1 MRDREW
7 LIKRPH
13 QGTVV
18 RLARELGIP
27 RAIASVLVNR
37 GLQKAKEARDFLE
50 LPLSVVAS
58 PWAMEGMKPAVERME
73 IAINEGEKTVVY
85 GDYDADGVTAT
96 ALLLDYLKSRGAHVS
111 HHIPHRVKWGYGLKA
126 PLIEELA
133 GEKARLLI
141 TVDCGISNHREVELA
156 RKLGM
161 DVIITD
167 HHEPPPLLP
176 PATAILHPKLGSYP
190 FRDLAGVGVAMKLV
204 EALALRERGEEGKS
218 QAWHRYLDLVAL
230 GTVGDMALLMG
241 ENRFYVRFGLKKIN
255 KAPRPGLAALMEVAG
270 CRDRTVTPWEISF
283 LLAPRVNAAGRMG
296 EAEKALAL
304 LISQDEGECLDLAQ
318 ELQRENQRRQRR
330 EEEILTEA
338 LEILDREEPGPFIL
352 IGKKGWH
359 PGVIGIVASR
369 LAERFQRPAALV
381 AFFKDGYGRGSARSY
396 GQVDIYTILTRC
408 ATHLQGLGGHRAA
421 AGFTLEEER
430 FHIFKEALWRET
442 ERLIPYPL
450 PPQPL
455 EIEGEV
461 EMEELNG
468 TLLRG
473 LKALEPFGEGHP
485 EPLFLLRGISPQ
497 RVRKVGNNNHLKF
510 VAVKGKIGIEAI
522 AFGLGQLAEDMA
534 RGPVDLAFTPE
545 LNLWN
550 GEKSLQ
556 LKVKAMSKA
565 SEDEHPL

>member
-1 MRDREW
+1 MKDRDW

-13 QGTVV
+13 QVTVV
-18 RLARELGIP
+18 RLARELGVP

-37 GLQKAKEARDFLE
+37 GFQRAQEARKFLE
-50 LPLSVVAS
+50 LPLSTVVS
-58 PWAMEGMKPAVERME
+58 PWEMEGMEKVVERVE
-73 IAINEGEKTVVY
+73 RALEKKEKIGIY

-96 ALLLDYLKSRGAHVS
+96 ALLLDYLRSLGGFVT

-126 PLIEELA
+126 PLVEELA
-133 GEKARLLI
+133 REGVRLLI
-141 TVDCGISNHREVELA
+141 TVDCGVSNHQEVELA

-161 DVIITD
+161 DVIVTD
-167 HHEPPPLLP
+167 HHEPPPILP
-176 PATAILHPKLGSYP
+176 PAMAILHPKLGNYP

-204 EALALRERGEEGKS
+204 EALALKSQGEEGRS
-218 QAWHRYLDLVAL
+218 QVWHRYLDLVAL

-241 ENRFYVRFGLKKIN
+241 ENRFYVRFGLRKMT

-270 CRDRTVTPWEISF
+270 CRDRTITPWEISF

-296 EAEKALAL
+296 EAERALAL
-304 LISQDEGECLDLAQ
+304 LLSQDDEECLALAQ

-330 EEEILTEA
+330 EEEILAEA
-338 LEILDREEPGPFIL
+338 LEILEREEPGPFIL
-352 IGKKGWH
+352 VCKREWH
-359 PGVIGIVASR
+359 PGVIGIVASK

-381 AFFKDGYGRGSARSY
+381 AFSQDGLGRGSARSY

-408 ATHLQGLGGHRAA
+408 AVHLQGLGGHRAA
-421 AGFTLEEER
+421 AGFTLEEEK
-430 FHIFKEALWRET
+430 FHTFKEVLWRET
-442 ERLIPYPL
+442 ERLIPHPL

-461 EMEELNG
+461 EMEELG
-468 TLLRG
+468 SALLRS

-485 EPLFLLRGISPQ
+485 EPLFLLRGVTLH
-497 RVRKVGNNNHLKF
+497 RVRRVGNSNHLKF
-510 VAVKGKIGIEAI
+510 TAVKGKIGIEAI
-522 AFGLGQLAEDMA
+522 AFGLGQLAEEA
-534 RGPVDLAFTPE
+534 IQGPIDLAFTPE

-556 LKVKAMSKA
+556 LKVKAMRRT
-565 SEDEHPL
+565 EEG